1 MKLKLVEAAQTIDKM
16 LSSITRVVFPVFEK
30 YGFTFSSGL
39 PRYRT
44 RFSVK
49 FSGTYKDDVITVP
62 CTLEINTTH
71 ESIESY
77 NRDVGK
83 FNADAFM
90 RLILSTKTIN
100 LGAVEIDNSKS
111 VDEVIRLNL
120 DEINSVLQ
128 PRKDISLGVDNKKST
143 KQEPEVD
150 EDLIKF
156 SQSSDDQGERT
167 PLTDEE
173 QEVAKS
179 LKGDYVYSS
188 ANSFNLIPAKNDS
201 SILRTMRD
209 WVVID
214 KIEGD
219 KGGDSYKTFYENVL
233 PDEYKEFLANL
244 KPQNTPD
251 LKSIGEL
258 IKSTLS
264 NYGVKV
270 SYVGGLVG
278 PSITQYEFTL
288 GSGVRINDVSNL
300 SKEIA
305 MTLGVTSV
313 YVTPITGKNSIGIQ
327 VPNAEISAVSL
338 DDVLED
344 MDKSGLAVAL
354 GKDTNGNAQSAD
366 ILKLQHVLIGGTTG
380 CVDKD
385 TEFFNGFGW
394 KPISEYEEGDKV
406 LVYHEDGKATLEYPQ
421 AFIKESA
428 DIFYHVKPKYGMD
441 MMLSP
446 EHNVYYITSKGNLYH
461 RTMKEIADMHF
472 NSVNGFTGKFIH
484 TFNYEGEGV
493 DLSDSCIKVMLAV
506 MADGNFFNDTSR
518 CRINLKK
525 NRKKIELRNIL
536 LEANIEY
543 DERVRSD
550 GYSEFYF
557 NSPVR
562 IKHFDS
568 SWYNCNKYQ
577 LEVIADNVC
586 KWDGCVSKSTK
597 RYFSTC
603 KTDADFIQ
611 FVFSSLGFKSSIT
624 EDNRVGKKHSNG
636 DYAYK
641 SVCYCVHISN
651 GRSLTSIVNSHGRDN
666 IDILVKSNE
675 YKYCFTTSTGM
686 WVLRRN
692 GFITITGNSGKSSAI
707 NSMLCSLIQ
716 QYSPDDVKLV
726 LIDPKQVELSSYKN
740 VPHLLRPIITD
751 AKEADSAL
759 KDLTE
764 EMDERYTVFSKTGV
778 RDIKGYNSLVD
789 NYNKSHE
796 HKLPHMPYIVCV
808 IDELA
813 DLMSVAGKSVETSIQ
828 RITQKARAAGIHM
841 IVATQRPSTDVVT
854 GTIKSN
860 LPSRIAFST
869 ASNTDSRTI
878 LDQGGAEK
886 LLGKGDML
894 YKPVGATSPTRI
906 QGAFVP
912 DEQVDAIVKNVINK
926 YKK

>member
-1 MKLKLVEAAQTIDKM
+1 MKLKLVEAAQSVDKM
-16 LSSITRVVFPVFEK
+16 LNSITKVVFPVFEK

-49 FSGTYKDDVITVP
+49 FSGTYKDESTTIP
-62 CTLEINTTH
+62 CTLEVNTTH

-77 NRDVGK
+77 NRDIGDYDA
-83 FNADAFM
+83 NAFL
-90 RLILSTKTIN
+90 RLSLATKTIN
-100 LGAVEIDNSKS
+100 LGAIDVSDSKS
-111 VDEVIRLNL
+111 VDEAISLNMS
-120 DEINSVLQ
+120 EINSAIQ
-128 PRKDISLGVDNKKST
+128 PRKDISSGVDNKKST

-150 EDLIKF
+150 EDLVKF

-179 LKGDYVYSS
+179 LKGDYIYSS

-251 LKSIGEL
+251 LKAVGEL
-258 IKSTLS
+258 IQSTLS

-354 GKDTNGNAQSAD
+354 GKDTNGTAQSAD

-380 CVDKD
+380 
-385 TEFFNGFGW
+385 
-394 KPISEYEEGDKV
+394 
-406 LVYHEDGKATLEYPQ
+406 
-421 AFIKESA
+421 
-428 DIFYHVKPKYGMD
+428 
-441 MMLSP
+441 
-446 EHNVYYITSKGNLYH
+446 
-461 RTMKEIADMHF
+461 
-472 NSVNGFTGKFIH
+472 
-484 TFNYEGEGV
+484 
-493 DLSDSCIKVMLAV
+493 
-506 MADGNFFNDTSR
+506 
-518 CRINLKK
+518 
-525 NRKKIELRNIL
+525 
-536 LEANIEY
+536 
-543 DERVRSD
+543 
-550 GYSEFYF
+550 
-557 NSPVR
+557 
-562 IKHFDS
+562 
-568 SWYNCNKYQ
+568 
-577 LEVIADNVC
+577 
-586 KWDGCVSKSTK
+586 
-597 RYFSTC
+597 
-603 KTDADFIQ
+603 
-611 FVFSSLGFKSSIT
+611 
-624 EDNRVGKKHSNG
+624 
-636 DYAYK
+636 
-641 SVCYCVHISN
+641 
-651 GRSLTSIVNSHGRDN
+651 
-666 IDILVKSNE
+666 
-675 YKYCFTTSTGM
+675 
-686 WVLRRN
+686 
-692 GFITITGNSGKSSAI
+692 SGKSSAI
-707 NSMLCSLIQ
+707 NSMICSLIQ

-764 EMDERYTVFSKTGV
+764 EMDERYTIFNRTGV
-778 RDIKGYNSLVD
+778 KDIKGYNSLVD

-796 HKLPHMPYIVCV
+796 NKLPHMPYIVCV

-912 DEQVDAIVKNVINK
+912 EEQVDAIVKNVINK

>member
-1 MKLKLVEAAQTIDKM
+1 MKLKLVEAAQSVDKM
-16 LSSITRVVFPVFEK
+16 LGSITKVVFPVFEK

-49 FSGTYKDDVITVP
+49 FSGTYKDDSTTIP
-62 CTLEINTTH
+62 CTLEVNTTH

-77 NRDVGK
+77 NRDVGNYDV
-83 FNADAFM
+83 NAFL
-90 RLILSTKTIN
+90 RLFLATKTID
-100 LGAVEIDNSKS
+100 LGAVDISNSKS
-111 VDEVIRLNL
+111 VDEAISLNMS
-120 DEINSVLQ
+120 EINSAIQ
-128 PRKDISLGVDNKKST
+128 PRKDISSGGSKKST

-150 EDLIKF
+150 EDLVKF

-219 KGGDSYKTFYENVL
+219 KGESSYKTFYENVL

-251 LKSIGEL
+251 LKAVGTL
-258 IKSTLS
+258 IESTLS

-305 MTLGVTSV
+305 MALGVSSV

-354 GKDTNGNAQSAD
+354 GKDTNGTAQSAD

-380 CVDKD
+380 
-385 TEFFNGFGW
+385 
-394 KPISEYEEGDKV
+394 
-406 LVYHEDGKATLEYPQ
+406 
-421 AFIKESA
+421 
-428 DIFYHVKPKYGMD
+428 
-441 MMLSP
+441 
-446 EHNVYYITSKGNLYH
+446 
-461 RTMKEIADMHF
+461 
-472 NSVNGFTGKFIH
+472 
-484 TFNYEGEGV
+484 
-493 DLSDSCIKVMLAV
+493 
-506 MADGNFFNDTSR
+506 
-518 CRINLKK
+518 
-525 NRKKIELRNIL
+525 
-536 LEANIEY
+536 
-543 DERVRSD
+543 
-550 GYSEFYF
+550 
-557 NSPVR
+557 
-562 IKHFDS
+562 
-568 SWYNCNKYQ
+568 
-577 LEVIADNVC
+577 
-586 KWDGCVSKSTK
+586 
-597 RYFSTC
+597 
-603 KTDADFIQ
+603 
-611 FVFSSLGFKSSIT
+611 
-624 EDNRVGKKHSNG
+624 
-636 DYAYK
+636 
-641 SVCYCVHISN
+641 
-651 GRSLTSIVNSHGRDN
+651 
-666 IDILVKSNE
+666 
-675 YKYCFTTSTGM
+675 
-686 WVLRRN
+686 
-692 GFITITGNSGKSSAI
+692 SGKSSAI

-764 EMDERYTVFSKTGV
+764 EMDERYSVFNRTGV
-778 RDIKGYNSLVD
+778 KDIKGYNSLVD

-796 HKLPHMPYIVCV
+796 NKLPHMPYIVCV

-813 DLMSVAGKSVETSIQ
+813 DLMSVAGKSVESSIQ

-869 ASNTDSRTI
+869 ASGVDSRTI
-878 LDQGGAEK
+878 LDQQGAEK

-894 YKPVGATSPTRI
+894 YKPVGASSPTRI
-906 QGAFVP
+906 QGAYVP
-912 DEQVDAIVKNVINK
+912 EEQVDAIVKNVVNK

>member
-1 MKLKLVEAAQTIDKM
+1 MKLKLVEAAQSVDKM
-16 LSSITRVVFPVFEK
+16 LGSITKVVFPVFEK

-49 FSGTYKDDVITVP
+49 FSGTYKDDSTTIP
-62 CTLEINTTH
+62 CTLEVNTTH

-77 NRDVGK
+77 NRDVGNYDV
-83 FNADAFM
+83 NAFL
-90 RLILSTKTIN
+90 RLFLATKTID
-100 LGAVEIDNSKS
+100 LGAVDVSDSKS
-111 VDEVIRLNL
+111 VDEAISLNMS
-120 DEINSVLQ
+120 EINSAIQ
-128 PRKDISLGVDNKKST
+128 PRKDISSGGKKSI

-150 EDLIKF
+150 EDLVKF

-179 LKGDYVYSS
+179 LKGDYIYSS

-219 KGGDSYKTFYENVL
+219 KGESSYKTFYENVL

-251 LKSIGEL
+251 LKAVGEL
-258 IKSTLS
+258 IESTLS

-354 GKDTNGNAQSAD
+354 GKDTNGTAQSAD

-380 CVDKD
+380 
-385 TEFFNGFGW
+385 
-394 KPISEYEEGDKV
+394 
-406 LVYHEDGKATLEYPQ
+406 
-421 AFIKESA
+421 
-428 DIFYHVKPKYGMD
+428 
-441 MMLSP
+441 
-446 EHNVYYITSKGNLYH
+446 
-461 RTMKEIADMHF
+461 
-472 NSVNGFTGKFIH
+472 
-484 TFNYEGEGV
+484 
-493 DLSDSCIKVMLAV
+493 
-506 MADGNFFNDTSR
+506 
-518 CRINLKK
+518 
-525 NRKKIELRNIL
+525 
-536 LEANIEY
+536 
-543 DERVRSD
+543 
-550 GYSEFYF
+550 
-557 NSPVR
+557 
-562 IKHFDS
+562 
-568 SWYNCNKYQ
+568 
-577 LEVIADNVC
+577 
-586 KWDGCVSKSTK
+586 
-597 RYFSTC
+597 
-603 KTDADFIQ
+603 
-611 FVFSSLGFKSSIT
+611 
-624 EDNRVGKKHSNG
+624 
-636 DYAYK
+636 
-641 SVCYCVHISN
+641 
-651 GRSLTSIVNSHGRDN
+651 
-666 IDILVKSNE
+666 
-675 YKYCFTTSTGM
+675 
-686 WVLRRN
+686 
-692 GFITITGNSGKSSAI
+692 SGKSSAI

-751 AKEADSAL
+751 AKEADDAL

-764 EMDERYTVFSKTGV
+764 EMDERYSVFNRTGV
-778 RDIKGYNSLVD
+778 KDIKGYNSLVD

-796 HKLPHMPYIVCV
+796 NKLPHMPYIVCV

-813 DLMSVAGKSVETSIQ
+813 DLMSVAGKSVESSIQ

-869 ASNTDSRTI
+869 ASGVDSRTI
-878 LDQGGAEK
+878 LDQQGAEK

-894 YKPVGATSPTRI
+894 YKPVGASSPTRI
-906 QGAFVP
+906 QGAYVP
-912 DEQVDAIVKNVINK
+912 EEQVDAIVKNVVNK